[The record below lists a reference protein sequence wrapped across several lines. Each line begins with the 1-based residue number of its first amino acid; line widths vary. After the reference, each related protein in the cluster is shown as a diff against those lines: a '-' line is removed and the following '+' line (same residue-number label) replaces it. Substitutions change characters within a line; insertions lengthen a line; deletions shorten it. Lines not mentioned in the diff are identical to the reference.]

1 MGAIAAEPQR
11 AGAAFQLLLQFA
23 QGQGLILAQAGQ
35 AAIFALEQGGIHL
48 PAAGVHHGDNS
59 PLKAQQAIGDGLRG
73 GNADAGGIIGEGQ
86 PLDGGDADA
95 QPGKGAGPPAD
106 GVVIDLGGGDAGM
119 LQQAFG
125 HGQQGDAV
133 GLGNIEEFLAQQLFI
148 PIDGSG
154 SRRGGAFQ

>member
-1 MGAIAAEPQR
+1 MGAITAEPQR

-35 AAIFALEQGGIHL
+35 AAVFALEQGGIHL
-48 PAAGVHHGDNS
+48 PAAGVHHGDNG

-73 GNADAGGIIGEGQ
+73 GNADAGGVIGEGQ

-125 HGQQGDAV
+125 HGQQGNAV
-133 GLGNIEEFLAQQLFI
+133 GLGNIEEFLAQKLPLPVQR
-148 PIDGSG
+148 SG
-154 SRRGGAFQ
+154 GRGGGAFQ